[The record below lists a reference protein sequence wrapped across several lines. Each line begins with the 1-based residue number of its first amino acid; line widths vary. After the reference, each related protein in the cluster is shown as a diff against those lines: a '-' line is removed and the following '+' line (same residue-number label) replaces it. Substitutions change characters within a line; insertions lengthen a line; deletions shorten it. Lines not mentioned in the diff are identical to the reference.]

1 MYLFGRRALRSE
13 AAQVAYK
20 AEIER
25 LRDPS
30 LLDLWSGNLDGGLSF
45 AQGNAEATNFSST
58 LRTER
63 KTTRDK
69 ISIYATSL
77 FARDSTSGESRT
89 TANAVRGGTQY
100 DINLTDRLF
109 SFGFVDLEFDEFQD
123 LDLRNVLGGGL
134 GWRLRETEQTSFSL
148 LFGGSFNQ
156 EFFSGGFTRR
166 TAEIVAGEELS
177 HQLFDGTT
185 LTEKLVFYP
194 NVSESGEFRIQFDTS
209 ISTEVGK
216 RFAWHVTFSDRFLSN
231 PLPDLEKN
239 DILFATG
246 VRFNF
251 GKGS

>member
-1 MYLFGRRALRSE
+1 MGEPFWENSGCRPRSL
-13 AAQVAYK
+13 VVDRNPFPVKFRYFHH
-20 AEIER
+20 
-25 LRDPS
+25 
-30 LLDLWSGNLDGGLSF
+30 GL
-45 AQGNAEATNFSST
+45 
-58 LRTER
+58 
-63 KTTRDK
+63 
-69 ISIYATSL
+69 
-77 FARDSTSGESRT
+77 
-89 TANAVRGGTQY
+89 
-100 DINLTDRLF
+100 
-109 SFGFVDLEFDEFQD
+109 
-123 LDLRNVLGGGL
+123 LGGGL